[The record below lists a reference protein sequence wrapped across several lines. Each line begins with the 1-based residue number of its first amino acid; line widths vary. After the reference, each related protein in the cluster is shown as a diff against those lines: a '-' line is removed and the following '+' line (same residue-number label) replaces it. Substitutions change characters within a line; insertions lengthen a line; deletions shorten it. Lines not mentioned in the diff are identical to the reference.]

1 MEEGGAVTTR
11 PLKISLRTFLMG
23 RDLVVLI
30 TGGRA
35 HIGAVATAYP
45 DSGGIQVKTHALPG
59 HREGDLVKELAYAAA
74 SSLDC
79 TVTVA
84 MGIHV
89 DRATRDEI
97 DEIVRTVRRGMREV
111 LTSGY
116 PLAGEGSFHISVHSA
131 SSQHGT
137 V

>member
-35 HIGAVATAYP
+35 PIGAVATAYP
-45 DSGGIQVKTHALPG
+45 DSAGIQGKTHAPPG

-74 SSLDC
+74 PSVDC

-89 DRATRDEI
+89 ERAPREEI
-97 DEIVRTVRRGMREV
+97 DEIVRALRRGMR
-111 LTSGY
+111 
-116 PLAGEGSFHISVHSA
+116 
-131 SSQHGT
+131 
-137 V
+137 